1 MSTLNRRDFLSISA
15 GAIAVLPCMLDAA
28 SLVHS
33 PRPIATGLRRGQGTY
48 FTWHELRGGA
58 FAAVDLDLGG
68 NSLILHDSG
77 HSLLIDTKFPALGA
91 ALVREGATLGDGE
104 PAPVTTIINT
114 HHHGDHT
121 SGNAA
126 AHPGTTI
133 IAHKRASERINKQFD
148 RYLKMTKSA
157 PDMVDTDRDG
167 AEQVLEEARKANNN
181 ADNLTPV
188 DFTPDQSINTWP
200 YTMHFGKTAIVL
212 HAVGPGHTDN
222 DLFVQFKQHNII
234 HAGDLCF
241 HKLHPFFDPDGG
253 VSCKGW
259 IKSLEYMI
267 PLCDDETIVVP
278 GHGELTDKQ
287 GLIDQK
293 HYLEALYD
301 LVAKEVHKGTPKDK
315 VAAMSWDFMD
325 GLGFEQIKSRAIEA
339 CYDEVMEE

>member
-1 MSTLNRRDFLSISA
+1 MSTFTRRHFLTISA
-15 GAIAVLPCMLDAA
+15 GTIASLPCVLDAA
-28 SLVHS
+28 SLVRT
-33 PRPIATGLRRGQGTY
+33 PRVNVTGLCQGKGTY
-48 FTWHELRGGA
+48 FTWHAMRDGA
-58 FAAVDLDLGG
+58 FAAVDLSLGG

-91 ALVREGATLGDGE
+91 ALVREGSALGDGDA
-104 PAPVTTIINT
+104 APVTTIINT

-126 AHPGTTI
+126 THPGATI
-133 IAHKRASERINKQFD
+133 IAHKRASERISKQFD
-148 RYLKMTKSA
+148 RYLKMTKNA

-167 AEQVLEEARKANNN
+167 AEQVLEEARKANDN
-181 ADNLTPV
+181 ADNLTAA
-188 DFTPDQSINTWP
+188 DFVPDQSIDTWP
-200 YTMHFGKTAIVL
+200 HVMHFGETAIVL

-222 DLFVQFKQHNII
+222 DLFVQLNQHNII

-253 VSCKGW
+253 ASCKGW
-259 IKSLEYMI
+259 ITSLEYMI

-301 LVAKEVHKGTPKDK
+301 HVAKEVHKGTPKDE

-339 CYDEVMEE
+339 CYDEVTKE